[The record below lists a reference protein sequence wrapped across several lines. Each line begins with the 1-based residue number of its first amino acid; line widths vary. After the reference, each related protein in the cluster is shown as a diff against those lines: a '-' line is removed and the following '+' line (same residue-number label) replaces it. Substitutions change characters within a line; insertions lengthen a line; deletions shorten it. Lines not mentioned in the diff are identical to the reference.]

1 MTDEQFKFLF
11 GKFDDDN
18 DGKISYKDFQKTVGS
33 EIHPAEGLY
42 FRQDKKMNQTID
54 TCKNEK
60 CWQAIAGIGKF
71 CSLHQKMNQD
81 NAEIIFSKIFKKLG
95 SKWSRFIYELKKNA
109 HEDDPQQIFL
119 SNFVKVLNKYGYEM
133 AEQEQEVIGDAYP
146 GIDEGEKKKLNI
158 ARLYD
163 QKYNLVMNK
172 MYHKVDVHDNQ
183 VQDDPTDA
191 CGYLGQFYREKKKL
205 EEVNFTQFVQLLK
218 DSNKI
223 VDVFSLIK
231 QIDQDR
237 NGYVTLN
244 ELDDIL
250 KITCPEKFSDKN
262 LDPIIRKFSSLQNRI
277 LIDYKRFRQT
287 IVDHPLYKNE
297 NMEFS
302 GQKDEQK
309 KREYLEARVNVS
321 KHKSIE
327 ARENS
332 GSRNILQGSLSA
344 MPLQES
350 PSLGFHNIQAKT
362 PIDIA
367 TYENSYVAQSVKKN

>member
-1 MTDEQFKFLF
+1 MSQFTIHTADSAPAASRDTLAAVQKKFGFLPNLL
-11 GKFDDDN
+11 G
-18 DGKISYKDFQKTVGS
+18 
-33 EIHPAEGLY
+33 ELAAALAAL
-42 FRQDKKMNQTID
+42 
-54 TCKNEK
+54 
-60 CWQAIAGIGKF
+60 QA
-71 CSLHQKMNQD
+71 
-81 NAEIIFSKIFKKLG
+81 
-95 SKWSRFIYELKKNA
+95 
-109 HEDDPQQIFL
+109 
-119 SNFVKVLNKYGYEM
+119 
-133 AEQEQEVIGDAYP
+133 
-146 GIDEGEKKKLNI
+146 
-158 ARLYD
+158 
-163 QKYNLVMNK
+163 
-172 MYHKVDVHDNQ
+172 
-183 VQDDPTDA
+183 
-191 CGYLGQFYREKKKL
+191 
-205 EEVNFTQFVQLLK
+205 
-218 DSNKI
+218 
-223 VDVFSLIK
+223 
-231 QIDQDR
+231 
-237 NGYVTLN
+237 YVTLN

-332 GSRNILQGSLSA
+332 GSRNMLQGSLSA

-350 PSLGFHNIQAKT
+350 PSLDFHNIQAKT